1 MVRSYITFAI
11 KRFLAHALLTANRFA
26 YSPKILIPNIS
37 LATPKGKAFLQ
48 CDFIFVY
55 TQLNR
60 STVCA
65 GADGRPRS
73 DALLLTRQS
82 LYQLSYTSIE
92 AVLTSQRLPTL
103 SPITFILL
111 KELGACISLDVYTS
125 YNHFRIPQARRS
137 LQYAEMMWKRVPESN

>member
-26 YSPKILIPNIS
+26 YSPKILIHNIS

-65 GADGRPRS
+65 GASGRTRTDNFRVTRAALYPFELQKHRS
-73 DALLLTRQS
+73 GFNFSKTANFELNHLHP
-82 LYQLSYTSIE
+82 
-92 AVLTSQRLPTL
+92 SQR
-103 SPITFILL
+103 
-111 KELGACISLDVYTS
+111 V
-125 YNHFRIPQARRS
+125 RS
-137 LQYAEMMWKRVPESN
+137 LHSFSVDTSFNISATSP